1 MRAGLAADPAVAKA
15 WLVEA
20 KAPLITTENTPVATL
35 RADALILVVD
45 PFDAMQQPH
54 NVDVIK
60 ARHQQMLGDLIEPNT
75 LPVVISFYSTEP
87 LPSALRDALEQ
98 LPAGSAYVR

>member
-1 MRAGLAADPAVAKA
+1 M
-15 WLVEA
+15 EA
-20 KAPLITTENTPVATL
+20 RAPLVTAENALVATL
-35 RADALILVVD
+35 RADALILVAD
-45 PFDAMQQPH
+45 PFDARQQPY
-54 NVDVIK
+54 NVDIIR
-60 ARHQQMLGDLIEPNT
+60 ARHQLVLGDLIEPNA